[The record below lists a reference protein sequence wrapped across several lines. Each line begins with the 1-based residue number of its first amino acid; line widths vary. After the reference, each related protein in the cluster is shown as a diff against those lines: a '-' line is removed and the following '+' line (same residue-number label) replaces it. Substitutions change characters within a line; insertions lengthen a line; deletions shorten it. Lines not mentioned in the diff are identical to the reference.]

1 MMSKVIFLD
10 IDGLLNTERQHD
22 HCVEAGLAYVD
33 NFGYSFDP
41 VAVANLKRIV
51 DEAGADIV
59 ISSSWKFWGLSTMQK
74 LWANREL
81 PGKLIDV
88 TPNNVS
94 DEMLLS
100 VDLDLMELP
109 AGKGSEIKEWLE
121 TKGKQVTHYAILDDL
136 PDMLPEQQTHFVQTD
151 PRIGITKDDADRVI
165 SILTD
170 EVQKAKRAR
179 SRNQQGNRMLTKKRI
194 VVLGDIHGIMVWKDI
209 IAKEQ
214 PDQVIFLGDY
224 VSTHENVSDEEQVE
238 NLKEILRYKDE
249 HPETILLRGNHDL
262 QHLGYYWAEC
272 SGYFPRVAMEMS
284 HLKDEFLAKT
294 QWIHVMGNI
303 VFSHAGISRVWLEDN
318 FLTLDDINMLGP
330 TELFGFTSSD
340 PRDQFGDSPEQPPT
354 WIRPMT
360 LMKVMIPDYT
370 QVVGHTPVEH
380 CFNVKDEADIPYD
393 LWLCDA
399 LDQGEY
405 LLIENGVMTVQNI
418 NG

>member
-1 MMSKVIFLD
+1 MSKVIFLD
-10 IDGLLNTERQHD
+10 IDGVLNTERQHD
-22 HCVEAGLAYVD
+22 HCVETGLAYVD
-33 NFGYSFDP
+33 NFGYAFDP
-41 VAVANLKRIV
+41 VSVTNLKRIV
-51 DEAGADIV
+51 DETGADIV

-74 LWANREL
+74 LWANRDL
-81 PGKLIDV
+81 PGKIIDV
-88 TPNNVS
+88 TPNSVS

-121 TKGKQVTHYAILDDL
+121 TKGQQVTHYAILDDL
-136 PDMLPEQQTHFVQTD
+136 PDMLPEQQSHFVQTD
-151 PRIGITKDDADRVI
+151 PRIGITEDDADRVI
-165 SILTD
+165 SILTG
-170 EVQKAKRAR
+170 EVPKAKRAKN
-179 SRNQQGNRMLTKKRI
+179 RNQQGNKMLTKKRI
-194 VVLGDIHGIMVWKDI
+194 VVLGDIHGNTVWKDI

-249 HPETILLRGNHDL
+249 FPETILLRGNHDL

-272 SGYFPRVAMEMS
+272 SGYFPGVAMEMS

-303 VFSHAGISRVWLEDN
+303 VFSHAGISKVWLEEN

-340 PRDQFGDSPEQPPT
+340 PSDQFGDSPEQPPT

-405 LLIENGVMTVQNI
+405 LLIENGLITVQSI

>member
-1 MMSKVIFLD
+1 MSKIIFLD
-10 IDGLLNTERQHD
+10 IDGVLNTERWHD
-22 HCVEAGLAYVD
+22 RCVEAGTAYAD
-33 NFGYSFDP
+33 SFGYDFDP
-41 VAVANLKRIV
+41 EAVEGLRRIV
-51 DEAGADIV
+51 DETGADIV
-59 ISSSWKFWGLSTMQK
+59 ISSSWKFWGLSAMQK
-74 LWANREL
+74 LWASRGL
-81 PGKLIDV
+81 PGKVIDV

-94 DEMLLS
+94 DDMLLS
-100 VDLDLMELP
+100 IDLDTMMLP
-109 AGKGSEIKEWLE
+109 AGKGSEIKEWL
-121 TKGKQVTHYAILDDL
+121 TANGNPDSYAILDDMD
-136 PDMLPEQQTHFVQTD
+136 DMLPEQQSHFVQTD
-151 PRIGITKDDADRVI
+151 PSVGITRADADSVI
-165 SILTD
+165 TILTGKPPK
-170 EVQKAKRAR
+170 ETGT
-179 SRNQQGNRMLTKKRI
+179 SYRNQQGSVTFAGKKI
-194 VVLGDIHGIMVWKDI
+194 VVLGDIHGKTVWKDI

-214 PDQVIFLGDY
+214 PDQVISLGDY

-294 QWIHVMGNI
+294 QWIHVMGNM
-303 VFSHAGISRVWLEDN
+303 VFSHAGISRVWLEEN

-340 PRDQFGDSPEQPPT
+340 PSDRFGDSPEQPPT
-354 WIRPMT
+354 WIRPMA
-360 LMKVMIPDYT
+360 LMDVMIPDYI

-380 CFNVKDEADIPYD
+380 CFNVKDETDIPYD

-405 LLIENGVMTVQNI
+405 LRIEDGIITVQNI